1 MSTTTKV
8 DNYQHKWYAFMGIAL
23 LSFGCYLDYTV
34 VNVALPTI
42 QHELQANLVSMQWVM
57 NIYFLALCVLATVM
71 GGFGDLYGRRRCLYL
86 GGAIFVIAS
95 IIAGLSS
102 HIHWLIFGRLLQGVG
117 AAIIFPLGLS
127 LLPQFF
133 PEQERGKAV
142 AWFGSIGGI
151 ALALG
156 PLLGGL
162 IVTYLGWRWIFFIN
176 IPICLLGYI
185 FCFKSVS
192 ESQTNSQLIALDI
205 KGMLLLAFTMGSIVL
220 GLIYSQSYGWSAP
233 ITLTCFAVTLI
244 MGSLLV
250 KAENNHP
257 NPLIDFKDYSNLLF
271 SAGAIL
277 VFLAG
282 ILSAVTLFFDP
293 LYLQIIKEQS
303 AQLSGFVLF
312 AIPVSVFLIAFFVGK
327 LIHNLGL
334 LHTILL
340 GLFLGC
346 LATLLQV
353 FFTSNASLFY
363 IIFAFIGLG
372 SMWAMGNTVSII
384 AAQTAVGPE
393 RASVATGSMVTL
405 FNIGGSIGLSLAI
418 VIYNF
423 VTNHSLSSLSKD
435 HLNGLSETQISSL
448 QEFIANP
455 THSLQLSENDLTH
468 QLFNKIF
475 MNGFTGV
482 MAFLFIASLI
492 ALSVIWRGKKVESKV
507 KVNKIT
513 RVKNNGSVA

>member
-1 MSTTTKV
+1 MSKV
-8 DNYQHKWYAFMGIAL
+8 NSYQYKWYAFIGIAL

-42 QHELQANLVSMQWVM
+42 QQELQANLVSMQWVM

-86 GGAIFVIAS
+86 GSAIFVIAS

-102 HIHWLIFGRLLQGVG
+102 DIHWLILGRLLQGVG

-133 PEQERGKAV
+133 PEEERGKAV

-176 IPICLLGYI
+176 IPICLLGYL

-192 ESQTNSQLIALDI
+192 ESQTNAHQLALDI
-205 KGMLLLAFTMGSIVL
+205 KGMFLLAFTMSGIVL
-220 GLIYSQSYGWSAP
+220 GLIYSQTYGWTASL
-233 ITLTCFAVTLI
+233 TLICFAVAIITGILLI
-244 MGSLLV
+244 
-250 KAENNHP
+250 KAEENHP
-257 NPLIDFKDYSNLLF
+257 NPLIDFKVYSNLLF

-277 VFLAG
+277 CFLAG
-282 ILSAVTLFFDP
+282 VLSSVTLFFDP
-293 LYLQIIKEQS
+293 QYLQIIKNQS
-303 AQLSGFVLF
+303 AELSGFILF

-327 LIHNLGL
+327 LISRLGL

-340 GLFLGC
+340 GLFLAC
-346 LATLLQV
+346 CATLLQV
-353 FFTSNASLFY
+353 FFTSTISLFY
-363 IIFAFIGLG
+363 VIFAFICLG
-372 SMWAMGNTVSII
+372 SMWALGNTVSVI

-405 FNIGGSIGLSLAI
+405 FNIGGSIGLTLAI
-418 VIYNF
+418 VIYNY
-423 VTNHSLSSLSKD
+423 VTNNVLTKTNE
-435 HLNGLSETQISSL
+435 LNESQISSL
-448 QEFIANP
+448 KDFIANP
-455 THSLQLSENDLTH
+455 THSLQLPENDVIH

-475 MNGFTGV
+475 MNGFIGV
-482 MAFLFIASLI
+482 MAFLFISSLI
-492 ALSVIWRGKKVESKV
+492 AFVVVWRGKRVERRI
-507 KVNKIT
+507 KVNT
-513 RVKNNGSVA
+513 LANVKRNGSIA

>member
-1 MSTTTKV
+1 MSTTSKV
-8 DNYQHKWYAFMGIAL
+8 NNYQHKWYAFIGIAL

-42 QHELQANLVSMQWVM
+42 QHELQTNLVSMQWVM

-71 GGFGDLYGRRRCLYL
+71 GGIGDLYGRRRCLYL
-86 GGAIFVIAS
+86 GSGIFVLAS
-95 IIAGLSS
+95 IIAGVSS
-102 HIHWLIFGRLLQGVG
+102 NIHWLILGRLLQGVG
-117 AAIIFPLGLS
+117 ASIIFPLGLS

-133 PEQERGKAV
+133 PEEERSKAV

-162 IVTYLGWRWIFFIN
+162 IVTCLGWRWIFFIN

-185 FCFKSVS
+185 FCFKFVT
-192 ESQTNSQLIALDI
+192 ESQTSTQELSLDI
-205 KGMLLLAFTMGSIVL
+205 RGMSLLAFTMGGIVL
-220 GLIYSQSYGWSAP
+220 GLIYSQSYGWTASL
-233 ITLTCFAVTLI
+233 TLICFAIAIIASILLI
-244 MGSLLV
+244 
-250 KAENNHP
+250 KAEDNHP

-277 VFLAG
+277 CFLAG

-293 LYLQIIKEQS
+293 QYLQIIKGQS
-303 AQLSGFVLF
+303 AELSGFILF

-327 LIHNLGL
+327 LISRLGL
-334 LHTILL
+334 LFTILL
-340 GLFLGC
+340 GLFLAC
-346 LATLLQV
+346 FSALLQV
-353 FFTSNASLFY
+353 FFTSNISILY
-363 IIFAFIGLG
+363 VIFAFICLG

-405 FNIGGSIGLSLAI
+405 FNIGGSIGLTLAI

-423 VTNHSLSSLSKD
+423 VTENTLSKSIGLNETQTSSLKD
-435 HLNGLSETQISSL
+435 
-448 QEFIANP
+448 FIASP
-455 THSLQLSENDLTH
+455 THSLQLPKNDLLH

-475 MNGFTGV
+475 MNGFIGV
-482 MAFLFIASLI
+482 MVFLFISSLI
-492 ALSVIWRGKKVESKV
+492 ALVVVWRGKRAESGI
-507 KVNKIT
+507 KINT
-513 RVKNNGSVA
+513 LANAPC